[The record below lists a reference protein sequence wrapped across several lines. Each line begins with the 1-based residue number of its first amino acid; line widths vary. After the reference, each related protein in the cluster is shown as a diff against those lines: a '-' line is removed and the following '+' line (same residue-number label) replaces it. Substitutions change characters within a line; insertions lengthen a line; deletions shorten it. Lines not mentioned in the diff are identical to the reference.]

1 MTKLLGRLFDKEA
14 EVTDLGRKLVW
25 FLLAGYF
32 LCLLY
37 LCFSPQPLGLTG
49 VDTPNIHYW
58 GRVPYLLVPFNS
70 FVSIG
75 KLDTFKKLFWVIGQN
90 FSNLLLLTPLVLG
103 ILALRSDWRR
113 WPRVLLM
120 SFAMSLSIETTQVII
135 DRLFNANRV
144 FEIDD
149 LIFNSLGGL
158 LALWL
163 VSVVKFLI
171 KKIRKD

>member
-1 MTKLLGRLFDKEA
+1 MAKSIRRFFDEEA
-14 EVTDLGRKLVW
+14 ELTNLGDKLVW

-37 LCFSPQPLGLTG
+37 LCFCPQPIGLEG

-90 FSNLLLLTPLVLG
+90 FSNLFLLTPLVLG
-103 ILALRSDWRR
+103 LLSLRPDWRR
-113 WPRVLLM
+113 WSKVLLM
-120 SFAMSLSIETTQVII
+120 SFGMSLSIETTQII
-135 DRLFNANRV
+135 MDWFFNANRV

-163 VSVVKFLI
+163 VPVVKFFI
-171 KKIRKD
+171 KKVRN

>member
-1 MTKLLGRLFDKEA
+1 MAKLVEKCFAAEA
-14 EVTDLGRKLVW
+14 ELTATGRRLVY
-25 FLLAGYF
+25 FLIAGYS

-37 LCFSPQPLGLTG
+37 LCFSPQPIGLKD

-58 GRVPYLLVPFNS
+58 GQVPYLLVPFNS

-103 ILALRSDWRR
+103 ILALKPTWRR
-113 WPRVLLM
+113 WPLVLAM
-120 SFAMSLSIETTQVII
+120 SFGMSLGIETTQVIL
-135 DRLFNANRV
+135 DWLFNANRV
-144 FEIDD
+144 FEVDD

-158 LALWL
+158 LALGL
-163 VSVVKFLI
+163 VPVVKFLVRKI
-171 KKIRKD
+171 KKT

>member
-1 MTKLLGRLFDKEA
+1 MAKFIRRFFDEEA
-14 EVTDLGRKLVW
+14 ELTHLGCKLVW
-25 FLLAGYF
+25 FLLEGYF

-37 LCFSPQPLGLTG
+37 LCFCPQPISLKG

-75 KLDTFKKLFWVIGQN
+75 KLDTFKELFWVIGQN

-103 ILALRSDWRR
+103 LLALRPDWRP
-113 WPRVLLM
+113 WPKVLLM
-120 SFAMSLSIETTQVII
+120 SFGMSLSIETTQVII
-135 DRLFNANRV
+135 DWLFNANRV

-158 LALWL
+158 FALWL
-163 VSVVKFLI
+163 VSVVKFFI
-171 KKIRKD
+171 KKVRNK